1 MGFSIFSGNDRD
13 FRGNMSRSGNAD
25 RRDERPRDNNRRD
38 GPRREGNEI
47 RREEPKE
54 PRQRNVKDLE
64 ERMPK
69 YQAPAGPVRLSSA

>member
-1 MGFSIFSGNDRD
+1 
-13 FRGNMSRSGNAD
+13 MSRGGNNTD
-25 RRDERPRDNNRRD
+25 RRDDRPRDNNRRD

-54 PRQRNVKDLE
+54 PRQRNVE

-69 YQAPAGPVRLSSA
+69 YQAPAGPVRLSTTAIIT